1 MPGLGQ
7 FYCRRWGK
15 GGGFLVGALAIDAGF
30 GVSEGLLNVLQGAL
44 LGIPPPDSGV
54 ILLRSFPFLALA
66 MWSVV
71 DAAKTARSL
80 AFPTSVSNTGA

>member
-7 FYCRRWGK
+7 FYCRQWGK
-15 GGGFLVGALAIDAGF
+15 GGGFLVAALAIDAGF
-30 GVSEGLLNVLQGAL
+30 GVSEGIRNVLQGAL
-44 LGIPPPDSGV
+44 AGLPSPDSGA

-66 MWSVV
+66 MWSIV

-80 AFPTSVSNTGA
+80 AFPTSASNTGA